1 MRRERMI
8 NRYVII
14 SIVAVSIVIISAIGI
29 IIANSS
35 RKVNENKFAEE
46 MSSLNKEMSESE
58 TASTQIGK
66 SVDESKKNEIEFETL
81 EVQEDKKE
89 NTNTNTTNKE
99 NKKE

>member
-35 RKVNENKFAEE
+35 RKANENKFAEE
-46 MSSLNKEMSESE
+46 ISSLNKEMSESE
-58 TASTQIGK
+58 TASTKKGK
-66 SVDESKKNEIEFETL
+66 SVDESKKNEIEFDL
-81 EVQEDKKE
+81 KKI
-89 NTNTNTTNKE
+89 
-99 NKKE
+99 

>member
-35 RKVNENKFAEE
+35 RF
-46 MSSLNKEMSESE
+46 
-58 TASTQIGK
+58 
-66 SVDESKKNEIEFETL
+66 EIELANSLF
-81 EVQEDKKE
+81 QES
-89 NTNTNTTNKE
+89 
-99 NKKE
+99 

>member
-35 RKVNENKFAEE
+35 RKVNENKFA
-46 MSSLNKEMSESE
+46 
-58 TASTQIGK
+58 
-66 SVDESKKNEIEFETL
+66 
-81 EVQEDKKE
+81 
-89 NTNTNTTNKE
+89 
-99 NKKE
+99 